1 MDPPRDANDDILPFR
16 AAAPAAGPPNQR
28 FSLERLSSAF
38 ARLMGAPATS
48 SAKAAVAKPQIA
60 IEPDE
65 APEEDDSLP
74 VTPRMIV
81 EGMLFVGNAEGK
93 SLPAAKIASHIR
105 NVSADEIDQ
114 IVGELNAAYRQDETA
129 YEIVGDSAGYR
140 LQLRSDLGIL
150 RDQFRGQQRAAKLTP
165 AAIEVL
171 SIVAY
176 RQGVSGEE
184 LNKLRGSQS
193 HAILAQ
199 LVRRHLVRV
208 ERAKEG
214 SRVARYHTTS
224 RFNQLF
230 GVSSAADLPRSE
242 DLDDS

>member
-1 MDPPRDANDDILPFR
+1 
-16 AAAPAAGPPNQR
+16 
-28 FSLERLSSAF
+28 
-38 ARLMGAPATS
+38 
-48 SAKAAVAKPQIA
+48 
-60 IEPDE
+60 
-65 APEEDDSLP
+65 
-74 VTPRMIV
+74 MIV

-214 SRVARYHTTS
+214 SARGPLPHNFEVQSAVRRQFRGRPAAERRS
-224 RFNQLF
+224 RRFMKMT
-230 GVSSAADLPRSE
+230 GVRGPVQE
-242 DLDDS
+242 IKNDDKSFIKNGLQQCHGKPL

>member
-16 AAAPAAGPPNQR
+16 AAAPTAVPPNQR
-28 FSLERLSSAF
+28 FSLEGLSSAF

-48 SAKAAVAKPQIA
+48 SAKTAVAKPQIA
-60 IEPDE
+60 LEPDE

-93 SLPAAKIASHIR
+93 PLAAAKIASHIR
-105 NVSADEIDQ
+105 NVSPDEVDQ
-114 IVGELNAAYRQDETA
+114 IVGELNASYRQDETA

-176 RQGVSGEE
+176 RQGVSSEE

-208 ERAKEG
+208 ERSKEG
-214 SRVARYHTTS
+214 PRVARYHTTS

-230 GVSSAADLPRSE
+230 GVSSPADLPRSE

>member
-1 MDPPRDANDDILPFR
+1 MDPERDANDDILPFR
-16 AAAPAAGPPNQR
+16 GAAPTASPPNQR

-48 SAKAAVAKPQIA
+48 SPKAAVTKPQIA
-60 IEPDE
+60 LEPDE

-93 SLPAAKIASHIR
+93 SLPAEKIASHIR
-105 NVSADEIDQ
+105 NVSADEVDQ
-114 IVGELNAAYRQDETA
+114 IVGELNVAYRQDETA

-214 SRVARYHTTS
+214 PRVARYHTTS

-230 GVSSAADLPRSE
+230 GVSSPADLPRSE

>member
-1 MDPPRDANDDILPFR
+1 
-16 AAAPAAGPPNQR
+16 
-28 FSLERLSSAF
+28 
-38 ARLMGAPATS
+38 
-48 SAKAAVAKPQIA
+48 
-60 IEPDE
+60 
-65 APEEDDSLP
+65 
-74 VTPRMIV
+74 MIV

-93 SLPAAKIASHIR
+93 PLAAAKIASHIR
-105 NVSADEIDQ
+105 DVSADEVDQ

-129 YEIVGDSAGYR
+129 YEIVGDCRR
-140 LQLRSDLGIL
+140 LPPPAS
-150 RDQFRGQQRAAKLTP
+150 QRPRHPPRPVPRP
-165 AAIEVL
+165 AASRQADARGDRGAQSV
-171 SIVAY
+171 VAY

-208 ERAKEG
+208 ERAGKG
-214 SRVARYHTTS
+214 PLARYHTTS

-230 GVSSAADLPRSE
+230 GVSSPADLPRSE